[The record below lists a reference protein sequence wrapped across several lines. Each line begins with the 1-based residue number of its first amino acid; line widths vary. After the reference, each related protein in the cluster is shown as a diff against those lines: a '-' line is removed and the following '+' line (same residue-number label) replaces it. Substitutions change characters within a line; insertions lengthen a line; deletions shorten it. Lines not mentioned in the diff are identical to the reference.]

1 MDSLWNLASEI
12 DDFIYDFDPYG
23 YGDGTEICDTR
34 EDNVRKTYYALT
46 TEEGRNSI
54 KAYLMDIATDC
65 CDMRANNILMK
76 II

>member
-1 MDSLWNLASEI
+1 MENLMNLAIEI
-12 DDFIYDFDPYG
+12 DAFVFDFDPYG
-23 YGDGTEICDTR
+23 YMDETEIWETR
-34 EDNVRKTYYALT
+34 EDNIKKTYYALT

-65 CDMRANNILMK
+65 CDMRANNLAMK